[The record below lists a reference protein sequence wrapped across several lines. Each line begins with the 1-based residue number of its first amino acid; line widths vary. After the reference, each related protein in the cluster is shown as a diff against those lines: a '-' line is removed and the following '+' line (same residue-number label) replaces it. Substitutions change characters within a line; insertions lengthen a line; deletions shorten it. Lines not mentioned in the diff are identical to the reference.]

1 MLSLSLSTTFYQTLD
16 THAKKAQTDSQTRCT
31 RTQKDGGLQENHG
44 VNEAAVTHKSPGES
58 VM

>member
-16 THAKKAQTDSQTRCT
+16 THAKKAQTESQTRC
-31 RTQKDGGLQENHG
+31 TQKDGGLQENHG